1 MRPGF
6 GIGQHRPRPV
16 EGSPR
21 PVDGVDWVTARTAIE
36 LISGKWVV
44 PVVVALFAGQ
54 RRQGE
59 LRRRVG
65 GGISDKVLTET
76 LRRMERDGLLTRR
89 VEDGEPPA
97 VYYALT
103 PFGRALAVPLGAL
116 AGWLALRRP
125 AS

>member
-1 MRPGF
+1 MRPGL

-16 EGSPR
+16 EGS
-21 PVDGVDWVTARTAIE
+21 DWDSARAAID

-44 PVVVALFAGQ
+44 PVVVALFAGA

-89 VEDGEPPA
+89 VVEGQPPA
-97 VYYALT
+97 VFYALT
-103 PFGRALAVPLGAL
+103 PFGRSLAVPLAAL
-116 AGWLALRRP
+116 AGWLTLRPP
-125 AS
+125 AA

>member
-6 GIGQHRPRPV
+6 GIGAHRPRPV
-16 EGSPR
+16 EGS
-21 PVDGVDWVTARTAIE
+21 DWDTARTAIE

-44 PVVVALFAGQ
+44 PIVAALFAGP

-89 VEDGEPPA
+89 VVEGEQPA
-97 VYYALT
+97 VFYALT
-103 PFGRALAVPLGAL
+103 SFGRSLAVPLAAL
-116 AGWLALRRP
+116 AGWLALRQP
-125 AS
+125 GA